1 MYVIRPLFAL
11 CLALVISFTGQSMAV
26 ARGANDATGKMVLC
40 TGSGEKLVYMD
51 AQGNPTSAPHLCP
64 DCLAASLDNLQPQYD
79 LPAAVVLHPIAYIV
93 SASMAHVGTVP
104 FVYMS
109 RGPPAAV

>member
-1 MYVIRPLFAL
+1 
-11 CLALVISFTGQSMAV
+11 MAV

-40 TGSGEKLVYMD
+40 TGSGEKVVYMD

-64 DCLAASLDNLQPQYD
+64 DCLAASLDSLQSQYD
-79 LPAAVVLHPIAYIV
+79 LPAAVVLRPVAHIV
-93 SASMAHVGTVP
+93 RASMAPVGTVP